1 MRTKIWNSD
10 VECMDRER
18 LRALQGERL
27 RAVVKREY
35 ENVPLYRERMDEKGV
50 KPADIR
56 TVDDLQYLPFMEKT
70 DLRDTFPYGLF
81 AAPKK
86 DIVRIQGSSGTTGK
100 PIVSGYTQNDID
112 AWT

>member
-1 MRTKIWNSD
+1 MRTKIWNPD

-56 TVDDLQYLPFMEKT
+56 TAS
-70 DLRDTFPYGLF
+70 LR
-81 AAPKK
+81 
-86 DIVRIQGSSGTTGK
+86 
-100 PIVSGYTQNDID
+100 
-112 AWT
+112 